1 MISRRGFARLLGRAG
16 AGALASGSW
25 ASFAIA
31 ERAPRV
37 VIVGGGAGGAT
48 VAHYLKLNAADLDVT
63 LIEARQIY
71 SSSFFSNLYLGGLRP
86 LESFNHSYV
95 ALQRLGVKVVHDF
108 ATDVDAGRRTVKTRG
123 GRTYG
128 YERLVLSPGIA
139 IQYDSIPGYSH
150 EVARALPHAYT
161 TNPAG
166 TRNLKRQLQ
175 AMRDGGTVLIAAP
188 DKPYR
193 CPPAPYERACMI
205 AHYLKSKKPKAK
217 LILLD
222 AKRTFAEQALFM
234 EAFERHYK
242 GIIEMNLST
251 EIDDFALTRVDPKS
265 KEVLTKAGTR
275 LKFDVANIIPPQ
287 RAGDIAVKA
296 GCTDGDWC
304 PIDPSSFASRTVKDV
319 YVLGDAAIAAEMPKS
334 AFSANSQAKVV
345 AHDLLVHLIG
355 KAPAPVSYRN
365 TCWSLLAPEDGVKL
379 GADYSPKAGK
389 LEATGGFASE
399 PGESAELRR
408 GTYLESLDWY
418 ERITADMFA
427 RIQRGAEAKRG

>member
-16 AGALASGSW
+16 AGALSIGCLSP
-25 ASFAIA
+25 FALA
-31 ERAPRV
+31 QRAPRV

-48 VAHYLKLNAADLDVT
+48 VAHYLKMNAAELDVT

-95 ALQRLGVKVVHDF
+95 ALQRLGVKVVHDL
-108 ATDVDAGRRTVKTRG
+108 ATDVDAARKTVKTRG

-139 IQYDSIPGYSH
+139 IQYEAIPGYSH

-188 DKPYR
+188 KDPYR

-205 AHYLKSKKPKAK
+205 AHYLKAKKPKAK

-222 AKRTFAEQALFM
+222 PKKAFANQALFM
-234 EAFERHYK
+234 EAFDRHYQ
-242 GIIEMNLST
+242 GIIEVNLST
-251 EIDDFALTRVDPKS
+251 EIDDFALISVDPKG
-265 KEVLTKAGTR
+265 KEVSTRAGKR

-287 RAGDIAVKA
+287 RASDIAVRA
-296 GCTDGDWC
+296 GCTEGNWC
-304 PIDPSSFASRTVKDV
+304 PIDPSSFASRNLQDV

-334 AFSANSQAKVV
+334 AFAANSQAKVV
-345 AHDLLVHLIG
+345 AQDILVHLAG
-355 KAPAPVSYRN
+355 KAAAPVGYRD

-379 GADYSPKAGK
+379 GADYQPSAGK
-389 LEATGGFASE
+389 LAPRGEFGSAA
-399 PGESAELRR
+399 GESAEARKQ
-408 GTYLESLDWY
+408 TYLESVDWY
-418 ERITADMFA
+418 ERITQDMFA
-427 RIQRGAEAKRG
+427 RIQRGAEAHKG

>member
-1 MISRRGFARLLGRAG
+1 MISRRGLARLIGRAG
-16 AGALASGSW
+16 AGALALGSW
-25 ASFAIA
+25 TPFAIA
-31 ERAPRV
+31 QRAPRV

-48 VAHYLKLNAADLDVT
+48 VAHNLKLNAAELDVT

-95 ALQRLGVKVVHDF
+95 ALQRLGVKVVHDV
-108 ATDVDAGRRTVKTRG
+108 ATDVDGVRRTVKTRG

-139 IQYDSIPGYSH
+139 MKYEAIPGYSH
-150 EVARALPHAYT
+150 EIARALPHAYT
-161 TNPAG
+161 TNAAG
-166 TRNLKRQLQ
+166 KRNLKHQLQ
-175 AMRDGGTVLIAAP
+175 AMRDGGTVLIAVP
-188 DKPYR
+188 QDPYR

-205 AHYLKSKKPKAK
+205 AHYLKAKKPKAK

-222 AKRTFAEQALFM
+222 PKKSFAKQALFM
-234 EAFERHYK
+234 EAFDRHYK
-242 GIIEMNLST
+242 GIIELNLST
-251 EIDDFALTRVDPKS
+251 ELDDFALSSVDAKN
-265 KEVLTKAGTR
+265 KEVLTRAGTR

-296 GCTDGDWC
+296 GCTEGDWC
-304 PIDPSSFASRTVKDV
+304 PIDPGSFASRKVNDV

-345 AHDLLVHLIG
+345 AQDLLVHLVG
-355 KAPAPVSYRN
+355 KAPAPTRYRN

-379 GADYSPKAGK
+379 GADYAPRADK
-389 LEATGGFASE
+389 LEAMGAFISE
-399 PGESAELRR
+399 PGESADVRR
-408 GTYLESLDWY
+408 QTYLESVDWY
-418 ERITADMFA
+418 EHITADMFA
-427 RIQRGAEAKRG
+427 RVVRGAEANKG